1 MKYQLAK
8 PFLFLIAVIL
18 VVSLACSIGG
28 STEAPV
34 APDEQPVA
42 GEQPVALD
50 EQPVEQ
56 APVEDAEPT
65 APPPPTNT
73 PEPVAQQFF
82 TETFDEN
89 SGNWSYFMVN
99 GSLST
104 VTDGFGKNNVAI
116 EGGRYVFKLE
126 DKYQWAY
133 VKYDPYEYENV
144 RVQIVAENRGANNN
158 NVSIICRYTPDVG
171 WYEFN
176 IANNGLYWIYYAEYR
191 EQGTKVR
198 YNYIINGGSN
208 KIHTGKE
215 TNTYT
220 AICDGRTLSLEING
234 FETNSIEE
242 KQYVLRQGSVGVAV
256 SSFNVLPIN
265 VEIDEVTISEP

>member
-28 STEAPV
+28 STDEPV
-34 APDEQPVA
+34 VLD
-42 GEQPVALD
+42 GESVTLD
-50 EQPVEQ
+50 EQPIEQ
-56 APVEDAEPT
+56 APTEGVQATEPSL
-65 APPPPTNT
+65 PTDT

-82 TETFDEN
+82 TETFDDN

-99 GSLST
+99 GELST
-104 VTDGFGKNNVAI
+104 ITNGFGKNKVAI
-116 EGGRYVFKLE
+116 EGGRYVFQLE
-126 DKYQWAY
+126 DEYQWAY

-144 RVQIVAENRGANNN
+144 RVEIVSDNRGANNN
-158 NVSIICRYTPDVG
+158 NVSIICRYTPNVG

-191 EQGTKVR
+191 EQGTKVS
-198 YNYIINGGSN
+198 YNFITNGGSN

-220 AICDGRTLSLEING
+220 AICDGRMLSLEING

-242 KQYVLRQGSVGVAV
+242 NKYVLRKGSVGVAV

-265 VEIDEVTISEP
+265 VEIDEITISEP

>member
-28 STEAPV
+28 STSTE
-34 APDEQPVA
+34 D
-42 GEQPVALD
+42 QPVALD

-56 APVEDAEPT
+56 APVDDVQAT
-65 APPPPTNT
+65 DPPPPTNTPPLPTNT

-82 TETFDEN
+82 TETFDED
-89 SGNWSYFMVN
+89 SGNWSYFIVN
-99 GSLST
+99 GELFT

-116 EGGRYVFKLE
+116 EGGRHVFELKDE
-126 DKYQWAY
+126 SQWAY

-144 RVQIVAENRGANNN
+144 RVEIVTENRGVNNN

-176 IANNGLYWIYYAEYR
+176 IANNGLYDIYYAEYR

-198 YNYIINGGSN
+198 YNFIANGGSN
-208 KIHTGKE
+208 KIRAGKE
-215 TNTYT
+215 TNTYVAT
-220 AICDGRTLSLEING
+220 CDGRTLTLAING
-234 FETNSIEE
+234 FEANSIDDN
-242 KQYVLRQGSVGVAV
+242 QYVLREGSVGFAV
-256 SSFNVLPIN
+256 SSFNVLPVN
-265 VEIDEVTISEP
+265 VEIDEMTISEP